1 MPDRILPSRHGFLD
15 GINYLLAGFYV
26 FYGLAWRLA
35 DPPNKIAYI
44 PWFPET
50 MNDDMIGTVF
60 IVMGAVIILISSF
73 CLTYKGRIVTTVL
86 TFLTSLIPG
95 MLFTFAWIGG
105 YYPRGLVAGVP
116 LLFFSLM
123 TLWISRR
130 TSEQIRRDHEEL
142 VQARQGGL

>member
-44 PWFPET
+44 PWFHET
-50 MNDDMIGTVF
+50 MNDDMIGSVF
-60 IVMGAVIILISSF
+60 IVMGAVIILISTF
-73 CLTYKGRIVTTVL
+73 CMTYKGRMVTTVL
-86 TFLTSLIPG
+86 AFLTSLIPG
-95 MLFTFAWIGG
+95 MLFTFAWIEG

-116 LLFFSLM
+116 LLFFALM

-142 VQARQGGL
+142 MQARQGGL